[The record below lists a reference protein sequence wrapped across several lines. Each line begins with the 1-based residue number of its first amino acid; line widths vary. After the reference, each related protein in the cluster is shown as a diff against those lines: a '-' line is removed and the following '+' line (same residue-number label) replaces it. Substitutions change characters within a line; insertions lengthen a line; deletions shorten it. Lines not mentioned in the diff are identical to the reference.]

1 MSDEKIVTFDVLV
14 EAAQASLSP
23 DQFERFESLIIND
36 PDALGRL
43 ARSIESVRNK

>member
-1 MSDEKIVTFDVLV
+1 MSNEKNVTFEVLV

-23 DQFERFESLIIND
+23 DQFERFESLLIND

-43 ARSIESVRNK
+43 ARSITTVLNK